1 LKLYK
6 TKVKAGLSNLIGA
19 LLMIVILVN
28 SLVVLQEYTR
38 QATDNV
44 IEKIQSKTPVNVRA
58 FRLPDGTI
66 GIYNGEIRKIRIEYM
81 VYPNSTVI
89 KKDIILNP
97 LKYTLINNSG
107 NIIAFVTDDSH
118 IIPVEKRIDE
128 HSQIDTCLYLKK
140 NIIGLIGDGY
150 LSRVYEYTV
159 HPELNSFRVEKK
171 VMYTS
176 SKFFGV
182 SLDKIDNGYRFIAV
196 PLYTRYHVKRYTIT
210 GSHRITYVNLTDGN
224 ITTGD
229 TQYNDYKI
237 NLSLKLSDTKSV
249 YLLPVANRIS
259 LDDEKTVITY
269 DIQYS
274 SDLDRLY
281 LYVNGTL
288 IDIIR
293 NNSLYWM
300 GKVFHILLNKTLKD
314 KVYISIN
321 STNLNYSTII
331 PYTYGTTI
339 ELRTYSEIDSINVD
353 ALIDLHP
360 SIVIIPPKELSEY
373 TININGSKEVY
384 AVFEDPFRYYTP
396 YVYPKNI
403 IPLKKISLWTKGNGT
418 VLNSA
423 KLGGNIILFYSY
435 NINNYT
441 AEITLGTLI
450 SVIALN
456 KIGDN
461 RFLFY
466 FVFPVLNKKFYIT
479 EIYRDYRPS
488 IEIRVYN
495 GNTEQL
501 NAFTSAAVE
510 RVYIHYP
517 FNELQMYNYIPLTGN
532 MLVEYPTR
540 LYKNSSILIQSTRFN
555 ITRTEKLD
563 FDQYGVFNGSIA
575 QAKLCFNSSLTGYLY
590 ISGSPG
596 TLFYMVKPQE
606 FNIQPNITIL
616 VSQYYI
622 VSKIPS
628 EGELVIPFTV
638 LSGRSP

>member
-1 LKLYK
+1 LLKLYK

-28 SLVVLQEYTR
+28 SLVVLQEYTS
-38 QATDNV
+38 QATDNA
-44 IEKIQSKTPVNVRA
+44 IEKIRSKTPVNVRA
-58 FRLPDGTI
+58 FRLPDGSI
-66 GIYNGEIRKIRIEYM
+66 GIYNGETSKIHIKYM
-81 VYPNSTVI
+81 VSSNSTVV
-89 KKDIILNP
+89 KEDIILNP
-97 LKYTLINNSG
+97 LEYTFINNSS
-107 NIIAFVTDDSH
+107 IIALVTDDFH

-128 HSQIDTCLYLKK
+128 HSYVGTCLYLKK
-140 NIIGLIGDGY
+140 DIIGLIGDGY
-150 LSRVYEYTV
+150 LSRLYEYTV
-159 HPELNSFRVEKK
+159 YPKLNSFRVEKK

-176 SKFFGV
+176 SKFFQI
-182 SLDKIDNGYRFIAV
+182 SLDKINNGYRFVAA
-196 PLYTRYHVKRYTIT
+196 PLYARYHIERYAII
-210 GSHRITYVNLTDGN
+210 GSHRITYVNLTDGS
-224 ITTGD
+224 ITSED
-229 TQYNDYKI
+229 TRYDNFKLS
-237 NLSLKLSDTKSV
+237 LSLKLSNTKSV
-249 YLLPVANRIS
+249 YLLPVANRIV

-269 DIQYS
+269 DLQYS
-274 SDLDRLY
+274 SHLKRLY

-293 NNSLYWM
+293 SNNLYSI
-300 GKVFHILLNKTLKD
+300 GNVFHVLLNKTLKD

-321 STNLNYSTII
+321 STNLNYSITI
-331 PYTYGTTI
+331 PYSYGTTI
-339 ELRTYSEIDSINVD
+339 ELRTYSEIDSINID
-353 ALIDLHP
+353 ALIELHP

-384 AVFEDPFRYYTP
+384 TVFEDPFQYYTL
-396 YVYPKNI
+396 YIYPRNI
-403 IPLKKISLWTKGNGT
+403 VPLEKVSLWTKGNGT
-418 VLNSA
+418 VLNST
-423 KLGGNIILFYSY
+423 KLGGKIILFYSY
-435 NINNYT
+435 RDNYT

-456 KIGDN
+456 NIGGN

-466 FVFPVLNKKFYIT
+466 FVFPVLNEEFYIT

-488 IEIRVYN
+488 IKIKVYN
-495 GNTEQL
+495 GNTEQS
-501 NAFTSAAVE
+501 NSFTSTAVE

-517 FNELQMYNYIPLTGN
+517 FNELQMYNYIPSMGN
-532 MLVEYPTR
+532 ILVEYPTR
-540 LYKNSSILIQSTRFN
+540 LYKNSSMLIQGVRFN

-606 FNIQPNITIL
+606 FNIQPSTTIL